1 MNRFRTKKKV
11 KEEISAP
18 RPSQDS
24 ESSIPFRP
32 FRKGKKAQEPEKV
45 EIDLSTALP
54 STDEFRTSLLMT
66 GLSARFS
73 MLREQDDP
81 STKIGKAS
89 DDSVLFPKR
98 QSRLDY
104 GGFRGL
110 GDIAEVESIKAAAPF
125 TRKDSSTFDDGDS
138 FTASSIMG
146 RSKPIEGNNLFGGRQ
161 KIYKIPVGT
170 NPAKTL
176 GGGMG
181 GRALYD
187 DDVALSAFQKWRQA
201 ERERKSSE
209 EDRDGSEKRNSGQ
222 MEIDIFRAESP
233 VLSNYNQKRETSSTT
248 SSIPSLARNSTAA
261 TSVTSSHRAPSLKE
275 WQASA
280 GSGSAVDRSVT
291 RTRRLYESGL
301 NNDLH
306 EQQSSALSRIDT
318 LTRQRTFGTRTP
330 DLAQN
335 SPSPTTI
342 GFVERF
348 AGERKILAKSS
359 APNLRSMSPPT
370 TASSAGTPDLGV
382 RVPSVTE
389 MRSNFGGAPPLS
401 PPISETEEN
410 SILSIHPNDR
420 GKATALGVF
429 QKPTQPYDESRYA
442 QRQLQRQQGRET
454 PTLKSRD
461 DSGTSSI
468 NQRSSSSSSLRSR
481 GLEPQIDSTV
491 TAAKSSS
498 NEEPATSFLADPND
512 SDCSPA
518 VSPKPVSSPQ
528 VFLRRP
534 SDREHPAFRDSSIPT
549 PLSLDSK
556 SGDEISQIAEN
567 SSSLSPNQRGSS
579 PADSPTL
586 GPAPGAGLS
595 GMVRQHLRGDSNA
608 SSIYGMIP
616 PTSGFESRFPVD
628 SESAQTFH
636 ELGTT
641 ANPWDLSDA
650 GRDWTL
656 DLDVNEPMLD
666 VQSRSSN
673 IPDSEDLPGIVLGTM
688 PNTSEEDRDE
698 FASQLADGARRV
710 RERLTTYVETD
721 SRSTSPSR
729 LGDSSDSFGDQPPP
743 PRQNGLGLLRPKNSR
758 GSLIDRSR
766 DASQSKAMK
775 MLGLGASSNSQVGN
789 TVRETP
795 KEENGRAPNSF
806 DYSETEE
813 KADDVDEAHAGLRA
827 FRQARREL
835 QKMREHET
843 QARYQ
848 QQDDPAPDGN
858 SVRSTPSRER
868 PSGRRS
874 PERERK
880 PPPVFYKE
888 RSSEELMQGSHS
900 FGYEGQMRPDG
911 GRSGPDSGND
921 GQASGWQTRPT
932 NSSSVRGNLQI
943 GPNGAVTRP
952 PMRSPGLPG
961 TDIKRSPIMPPRPY
975 PGSTQNKSLSSTS
988 NANLHVQTG
997 RGYESGQVSPVS
1009 PMPSPLPHNPPTPS
1023 ALPSSP
1029 RPSASPNRGQENGG
1043 TSISDA
1049 MRRKIKTKDISDPTF
1064 VMSTSRVPTVALP
1077 DAPRNRSRSNSRT
1090 APPLPPIN
1098 PRRRQDFSSTR
1109 AVFDNL
1115 SRRNEGG
1122 FDNGASRGDGDDPK
1136 PERRRLRS
1144 VVPDTS
1150 SIQSKSP
1157 NNQPSINVGPPASR
1171 QVVTQGAKRPGM
1183 NLPGGAQNCTA
1194 LTPSAQL
1201 KVADGYTAQV
1211 VMNGLRYP
1219 RDLVF
1224 NVAGNLLIS
1233 KQGVAGV
1240 RRVVLDENDGDIL

>member
-1 MNRFRTKKKV
+1 MNRFRTKKKA
-11 KEEISAP
+11 KDEISAP

-32 FRKGKKAQEPEKV
+32 FRKGKKTQEPEKV

-81 STKIGKAS
+81 TTKIGKAS

-125 TRKDSSTFDDGDS
+125 ARKNSSTFDDGDS
-138 FTASSIMG
+138 FTASSIMS

-170 NPAKTL
+170 NPTKTP

-209 EDRDGSEKRNSGQ
+209 EDRDESGERDSGE
-222 MEIDIFRAESP
+222 MEISVFRAESP
-233 VLSNYNQKRETSSTT
+233 MLSNYNQKRETSSTT

-261 TSVTSSHRAPSLKE
+261 TSVASSHRAPSLKE
-275 WQASA
+275 WQPST
-280 GSGSAVDRSVT
+280 GPGSAVDRGVT

-301 NNDLH
+301 SNDLH

-318 LTRQRTFGTRTP
+318 LSRQRTFGTRTP

-342 GFVERF
+342 GFTDRF
-348 AGERKILAKSS
+348 TGERKILAKSS
-359 APNLRSMSPPT
+359 APNLRSLSPPA

-410 SILSIHPNDR
+410 SILSVHSNDR
-420 GKATALGVF
+420 GKATVLGVF
-429 QKPTQPYDESRYA
+429 QKPSQPYDESRYA

-461 DSGTSSI
+461 EPGTSSAT
-468 NQRSSSSSSLRSR
+468 QRSSSSSSVQSK
-481 GLEPQIDSTV
+481 GLGFSGEATV
-491 TAAKSSS
+491 TTKPSS

-512 SDCSPA
+512 SDCSSA
-518 VSPKPVSSPQ
+518 VSPKPVPSPQ

-534 SDREHPAFRDSSIPT
+534 SDREHPAFRDPSTPT
-549 PLSLDSK
+549 HISLDSK
-556 SGDEISQIAEN
+556 SADEISQIPEN
-567 SSSLSPNQRGSS
+567 SPSLSLTPNPRGVS

-608 SSIYGMIP
+608 SSIYGMVP
-616 PTSGFESRFPVD
+616 PTSGLESRFPAD
-628 SESAQTFH
+628 LEAFH
-636 ELGTT
+636 DLGTT
-641 ANPWDLSDA
+641 ANPWDLSGA

-656 DLDVNEPMLD
+656 DLDVNEPMPD

-673 IPDSEDLPGIVLGTM
+673 APDSGYLPGIVFGTM
-688 PNTSEEDRDE
+688 SNNNKDDQDE

-721 SRSTSPSR
+721 SRSASPSR
-729 LGDSSDSFGDQPPP
+729 AGDADSLRDQPPP
-743 PRQNGLGLLRPKNSR
+743 PRQNGLGLLRSKNSR
-758 GSLIDRSR
+758 GSLMDRSR
-766 DASQSKAMK
+766 DSSQSKAMK
-775 MLGLGASSNSQVGN
+775 MLGLGASSTSQIGNSA
-789 TVRETP
+789 RDSP
-795 KEENGRAPNSF
+795 KEEDERLPNSL
-806 DYSETEE
+806 DHGEMEG
-813 KADDVDEAHAGLRA
+813 KADGSDETHAGLRA

-835 QKMREHET
+835 QKMKEQEVQSRH
-843 QARYQ
+843 
-848 QQDDPAPDGN
+848 QQDGNLYDGS
-858 SVRSTPSRER
+858 SVGSTPSRER

-888 RSSEELMQGSHS
+888 RSASEESTRPNHS
-900 FGYEGQMRPDG
+900 SGYDG
-911 GRSGPDSGND
+911 HLRSGDRDSSD
-921 GQASGWQTRPT
+921 GQQTRPT
-932 NSSSVRGNLQI
+932 NPSSIRGNLQI
-943 GPNGAVTRP
+943 GPNGPVARP

-975 PGSTQNKSLSSTS
+975 PGSTQIQQSHSVS
-988 NANLHVQTG
+988 NASLHVQTP
-997 RGYESGQVSPVS
+997 RNYESGQASPIS
-1009 PMPSPLPHNPPTPS
+1009 PIPSPYPCNPSTPIT
-1023 ALPSSP
+1023 LPSSP
-1029 RPSASPNRGQENGG
+1029 RPSASPNHSQENQNP
-1043 TSISDA
+1043 SVSDA
-1049 MRRKIKTKDISDPTF
+1049 TRRRIKTKDISDPTF

-1115 SRRNEGG
+1115 SRRNEGV
-1122 FDNGASRGDGDDPK
+1122 FDSVGRGDKEDSK

-1144 VVPDTS
+1144 MVLDA
-1150 SIQSKSP
+1150 QSKPFHGQS
-1157 NNQPSINVGPPASR
+1157 SVSVGPPASR
-1171 QVVTQGAKRPGM
+1171 QVATQGAKHPSM
-1183 NLPGGAQNCTA
+1183 NLPGG
-1194 LTPSAQL
+1194 
-1201 KVADGYTAQV
+1201 
-1211 VMNGLRYP
+1211 M
-1219 RDLVF
+1219 
-1224 NVAGNLLIS
+1224 I
-1233 KQGVAGV
+1233 
-1240 RRVVLDENDGDIL
+1240 

>member
-11 KEEISAP
+11 KDEISAP

-32 FRKGKKAQEPEKV
+32 FRKGKKTQEPEKV

-54 STDEFRTSLLMT
+54 STDDFRTSLLMT

-110 GDIAEVESIKAAAPF
+110 GDIAEVESIRAAAPF
-125 TRKDSSTFDDGDS
+125 ARKDSSTFDDGDS

-170 NPAKTL
+170 NPAKTP

-209 EDRDGSEKRNSGQ
+209 EDRDESEKRYSG
-222 MEIDIFRAESP
+222 EIEIGVYRVESP

-275 WQASA
+275 WQPST

-318 LTRQRTFGTRTP
+318 LSRQRTFGTRTP

-342 GFVERF
+342 GFADRF
-348 AGERKILAKSS
+348 TGERKILAKSS

-382 RVPSVTE
+382 RAPSVTE
-389 MRSNFGGAPPLS
+389 TRPNFGGAPPLS

-429 QKPTQPYDESRYA
+429 QKPSQPYDESRYA

-461 DSGTSSI
+461 EPGTSSVT
-468 NQRSSSSSSLRSR
+468 QRSSSSSSVQSKGMGSR
-481 GLEPQIDSTV
+481 ADAAA
-491 TAAKSSS
+491 AAKSPS
-498 NEEPATSFLADPND
+498 NDEPATSFLADPND

-518 VSPKPVSSPQ
+518 VSPKPIPSPQ

-549 PLSLDSK
+549 HLSLDSK
-556 SGDEISQIAEN
+556 SGDETSQIVEN
-567 SSSLSPNQRGSS
+567 SSSLSPSPNPRGVS

-616 PTSGFESRFPVD
+616 PTSGLESRFPAD
-628 SESAQTFH
+628 AEAFH
-636 ELGTT
+636 DLGAA

-656 DLDVNEPMLD
+656 DLDVNEPMPD

-673 IPDSEDLPGIVLGTM
+673 AHDSEDLPGIVLGTV
-688 PNTSEEDRDE
+688 NNNNNEDDRDE

-721 SRSTSPSR
+721 SRSASPSR
-729 LGDSSDSFGDQPPP
+729 AGDSDSLRDQPPP

-758 GSLIDRSR
+758 GSLMDRGR
-766 DASQSKAMK
+766 DGSQSKAMK
-775 MLGLGASSNSQVGN
+775 MLGLGASGNSQIGN
-789 TVRETP
+789 SARESP
-795 KEENGRAPNSF
+795 REENERLPNSF
-806 DYSETEE
+806 DYSETDG
-813 KADDVDEAHAGLRA
+813 KVDGSDETHAGLRA
-827 FRQARREL
+827 FRQARRDL
-835 QKMREHET
+835 QKMREQET

-848 QQDDPAPDGN
+848 QDDSFHDGS
-858 SVRSTPSRER
+858 SVRSTPSRDR

-888 RSSEELMQGSHS
+888 RSASEESTRANHG
-900 FGYEGQMRPDG
+900 FGYEGQLRSDG
-911 GRSGPDSGND
+911 DRSGSDSSD
-921 GQASGWQTRPT
+921 GRQTRPT
-932 NSSSVRGNLQI
+932 NPSSIRGNLQI
-943 GPNGAVTRP
+943 GPNGPTRP

-975 PGSTQNKSLSSTS
+975 PGSTQIQQSSSTS
-988 NANLHVQTG
+988 NASLHVQTA
-997 RGYESGQVSPVS
+997 RNYESGQASPIS
-1009 PMPSPLPHNPPTPS
+1009 PIPSPYAHNPSTPI

-1029 RPSASPNRGQENGG
+1029 RPSASPSRGQENP
-1043 TSISDA
+1043 SPSVSDLT
-1049 MRRKIKTKDISDPTF
+1049 RRRIKTKDISDPTF

-1115 SRRNEGG
+1115 SRRNEGV
-1122 FDNGASRGDGDDPK
+1122 FDAGIGRGDKDDSK

-1144 VVPDTS
+1144 IVPDS
-1150 SIQSKSP
+1150 SGIQPKTF
-1157 NNQPSINVGPPASR
+1157 NNQPSANVGPPASR
-1171 QVVTQGAKRPGM
+1171 QVVTQGAKHPSM
-1183 NLPGGAQNCTA
+1183 NLPGG
-1194 LTPSAQL
+1194 
-1201 KVADGYTAQV
+1201 
-1211 VMNGLRYP
+1211 M
-1219 RDLVF
+1219 
-1224 NVAGNLLIS
+1224 I
-1233 KQGVAGV
+1233 
-1240 RRVVLDENDGDIL
+1240 

>member
-11 KEEISAP
+11 KEDISAP

-32 FRKGKKAQEPEKV
+32 FRKGKKTQEPEKV

-54 STDEFRTSLLMT
+54 SKDEFRTSLLMT

-110 GDIAEVESIKAAAPF
+110 GDIAEVESIRAGGPF
-125 TRKDSSTFDDGDS
+125 AGKDPYAFDDADS
-138 FTASSIMG
+138 FTASSVMG
-146 RSKPIEGNNLFGGRQ
+146 RSKQTEGNNLFGGRQ

-170 NPAKTL
+170 NPSKTL

-201 ERERKSSE
+201 ERERKSSD
-209 EDRDGSEKRNSGQ
+209 EDGDGSERRNSRE
-222 MEIDIFRAESP
+222 MEIDALRAESP
-233 VLSNYNQKRETSSTT
+233 ILSNYNQKRETSSTT

-261 TSVTSSHRAPSLKE
+261 TSVTSSHRAPSLKD
-275 WQASA
+275 WQPSTSSA
-280 GSGSAVDRSVT
+280 PATDRSVT

-301 NNDLH
+301 SNDLH

-318 LTRQRTFGTRTP
+318 LTRQRTFGTLTP
-330 DLAQN
+330 DLSQN

-342 GFVERF
+342 GFAERF
-348 AGERKILAKSS
+348 GGERKILAKSS

-382 RVPSVTE
+382 RVPSATE

-410 SILSIHPNDR
+410 SILSIHPNDL

-429 QKPTQPYDESRYA
+429 QKPLQPYDESRYA

-461 DSGTSSI
+461 ELTTSSAT
-468 NQRSSSSSSLRSR
+468 NRSSSSSSTQRM
-481 GLEPQIDSTV
+481 GLESRVGTTP
-491 TAAKSSS
+491 TAATPSS
-498 NEEPATSFLADPND
+498 NEEQATSFLADPND

-518 VSPKPVSSPQ
+518 ASPKPGPSPQ

-556 SGDEISQIAEN
+556 SGDDHSQFVAEE
-567 SSSLSPNQRGSS
+567 SSSLSPNPRGIS

-608 SSIYGMIP
+608 SSIYGMAP
-616 PTSGFESRFPVD
+616 TTSGLESRFPAD
-628 SESAQTFH
+628 SESAESFR
-636 ELGTT
+636 ELGAA

-656 DLDVNEPMLD
+656 DLDVNEPMPD

-673 IPDSEDLPGIVLGTM
+673 VPESEDLPGIVFGGISST
-688 PNTSEEDRDE
+688 NEDDRDE

-721 SRSTSPSR
+721 SRSASPNR
-729 LGDSSDSFGDQPPP
+729 LGDSMDSFRDQPPP

-758 GSLIDRSR
+758 GSLIDRGR
-766 DASQSKAMK
+766 DASQSKALK
-775 MLGLGASSNSQVGN
+775 MLGLGASSSPQIASP
-789 TVRETP
+789 VRELP
-795 KEENGRAPNSF
+795 KEENGRTQNSF
-806 DYSETEE
+806 DYSETED
-813 KADDVDEAHAGLRA
+813 KDDGTDETHAGLRA

-835 QKMREHET
+835 QKMKEQET
-843 QARYQ
+843 QARYHQ
-848 QQDDPAPDGN
+848 QEDPIPDVR
-858 SVRSTPSRER
+858 SVRSTPSRDR
-868 PSGRRS
+868 PSGQRS

-880 PPPVFYKE
+880 PPPVFYKQ
-888 RSSEELMQGSHS
+888 RSASEESTQGSRS
-900 FGYEGQMRPDG
+900 FGYEGQS
-911 GRSGPDSGND
+911 RSDSDRSASESGND
-921 GQASGWQTRPT
+921 GQASSRQIRPT
-932 NSSSVRGNLQI
+932 NNSSIRGNLQV
-943 GPNGAVTRP
+943 GPNGSMARP
-952 PMRSPGLPG
+952 QMRSPGLPG
-961 TDIKRSPIMPPRPY
+961 TDIKRSPIMPPQPY
-975 PGSTQNKSLSSTS
+975 PGSAPSRQLNSASI
-988 NANLHVQTG
+988 ANLHVQTA
-997 RGYESGQVSPVS
+997 RNYESGQTSPIS
-1009 PMPSPLPHNPPTPS
+1009 PMSSPY

-1029 RPSASPNRGQENGG
+1029 RPSASPNRGQDNA
-1043 TSISDA
+1043 SSNISSA
-1049 MRRKIKTKDISDPTF
+1049 ARRKIRTKDISDPTF

-1115 SRRNEGG
+1115 SRRNENG
-1122 FDNGASRGDGDDPK
+1122 FDSGVSRGDRDEPK

-1144 VVPDTS
+1144 IAPDAS
-1150 SIQSKSP
+1150 DMQSKGP
-1157 NNQPSINVGPPASR
+1157 NNQTAINVGPPASR

-1183 NLPGGAQNCTA
+1183 NLPGG
-1194 LTPSAQL
+1194 
-1201 KVADGYTAQV
+1201 
-1211 VMNGLRYP
+1211 M
-1219 RDLVF
+1219 
-1224 NVAGNLLIS
+1224 I
-1233 KQGVAGV
+1233 
-1240 RRVVLDENDGDIL
+1240 

>member
-11 KEEISAP
+11 KDEISAP

-32 FRKGKKAQEPEKV
+32 FRKGKKTQEPEKI

-54 STDEFRTSLLMT
+54 SNDEFRTSLLMT

-110 GDIAEVESIKAAAPF
+110 GDIAEVESIRAAAPF
-125 TRKDSSTFDDGDS
+125 SGKDLSIFDDGDS
-138 FTASSIMG
+138 FTASSVMG

-170 NPAKTL
+170 NPAKTP

-209 EDRDGSEKRNSGQ
+209 EDRGGSERRNSGE
-222 MEIDIFRAESP
+222 MEIDVFRAESP
-233 VLSNYNQKRETSSTT
+233 ILSNYNQKRETSSTT

-275 WQASA
+275 WQPSAS
-280 GSGSAVDRSVT
+280 SGPAVDRSVT

-370 TASSAGTPDLGV
+370 TASSADTPDLGV

-429 QKPTQPYDESRYA
+429 QKPLQPYDESRYA

-461 DSGTSSI
+461 DTRTSLT
-468 NQRSSSSSSLRSR
+468 NQRSSSSSSARSR
-481 GLEPQIDSTV
+481 ELESHVDATAK
-491 TAAKSSS
+491 AAKSSS
-498 NEEPATSFLADPND
+498 YEEPATSFLADPND

-518 VSPKPVSSPQ
+518 VSPKPAPSPQ

-534 SDREHPAFRDSSIPT
+534 SDREHPAFRDSTIMT

-556 SGDEISQIAEN
+556 SSDGTPQIAEN
-567 SSSLSPNQRGSS
+567 PSSLSPNPREPS

-616 PTSGFESRFPVD
+616 PTSGFESRFPAD
-628 SESAQTFH
+628 SGSAEAFH

-641 ANPWDLSDA
+641 ANPWDMSDA

-656 DLDVNEPMLD
+656 DLDVNEPMPD
-666 VQSRSSN
+666 AQFRFSN
-673 IPDSEDLPGIVLGTM
+673 VPDSEDLPGIIVGTI

-721 SRSTSPSR
+721 SRSASPSR
-729 LGDSSDSFGDQPPP
+729 LGDSNDSFGDQPPP

-775 MLGLGASSNSQVGN
+775 MLGLGASSNSQV
-789 TVRETP
+789 VSSAREPP
-795 KEENGRAPNSF
+795 KEESGKTPNSF
-806 DYSETEE
+806 DYSETED
-813 KADDVDEAHAGLRA
+813 KADNTDEAHAGLRA

-835 QKMREHET
+835 QKMREQET
-843 QARYQ
+843 QARHHQ
-848 QQDDPAPDGN
+848 QEESAPDSS
-858 SVRSTPSRER
+858 SVRSTPSKQR
-868 PSGRRS
+868 PSGRSSLDRG
-874 PERERK
+874 RK
-880 PPPVFYKE
+880 PPPIFYKE
-888 RSSEELMQGSHS
+888 RSTSEELTQGSRDFVH
-900 FGYEGQMRPDG
+900 EGQTKSDG
-911 GRSGPDSGND
+911 DKSGSDSGND
-921 GQASGWQTRPT
+921 GQANSWQTRPM
-932 NSSSVRGNLQI
+932 NSSSVRGNLQV
-943 GPNGAVTRP
+943 GLNGTMARP

-975 PGSTQNKSLSSTS
+975 PGSTQTKQSSSTS
-988 NANLHVQTG
+988 NVNLHVHTA
-997 RGYESGQVSPVS
+997 RSYEPSQVSPAS
-1009 PMPSPLPHNPPTPS
+1009 PIPSPFPHNPSTPL

-1029 RPSASPNRGQENGG
+1029 RPSASPNRGQENG
-1043 TSISDA
+1043 SSNISDA

-1064 VMSTSRVPTVALP
+1064 VMSTSRVPTMDLP

-1115 SRRNEGG
+1115 SRRNDGG
-1122 FDNGASRGDGDDPK
+1122 FDNSVGHVDRDDPR

-1144 VVPDTS
+1144 IAPDAPS
-1150 SIQSKSP
+1150 MQSKAP
-1157 NNQPSINVGPPASR
+1157 NNQTPINVGPPAPR
-1171 QVVTQGAKRPGM
+1171 QAVTQGAKHPGM
-1183 NLPGGAQNCTA
+1183 NLPGG
-1194 LTPSAQL
+1194 
-1201 KVADGYTAQV
+1201 
-1211 VMNGLRYP
+1211 M
-1219 RDLVF
+1219 
-1224 NVAGNLLIS
+1224 I
-1233 KQGVAGV
+1233 
-1240 RRVVLDENDGDIL
+1240 